1 MPMTNTAISASPD
14 LIHVAK
20 LLWSIVQMPSTGSII
35 SPCGLTSTAIAASPH
50 AISYCSPRIDTML
63 SSVTKVITESL
74 WPQTTV
80 SNSIAGFSA
89 TISIAT
95 KAISGRLLRRTNAY
109 TRIESAKSA
118 TIEGLSIMI
127 R

>member
-1 MPMTNTAISASPD
+1 MTNTAISAIPD

-20 LLWSIVQMPSTGSII
+20 LLSSIVQMPSTGSII
-35 SPCGLTSTAIAASPH
+35 SPCGFTSTAIAASPH

-95 KAISGRLLRRTNAY
+95 KAHSGRLPRRTNA
-109 TRIESAKSA
+109 
-118 TIEGLSIMI
+118 
-127 R
+127 